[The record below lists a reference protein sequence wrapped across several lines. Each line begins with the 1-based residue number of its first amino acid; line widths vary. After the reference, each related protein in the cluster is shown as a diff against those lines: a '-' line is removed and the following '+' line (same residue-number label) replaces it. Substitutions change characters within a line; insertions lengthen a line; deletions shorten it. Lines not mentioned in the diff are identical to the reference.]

1 MIEQLVD
8 QILTSQSKEIDDLK
22 THIKTL
28 KGFLELIQKIDGLK
42 NINKRFYE
50 ESRSLY
56 QVTAVGHSI
65 EALERLLS
73 EFFGPPV
80 KPAGKS
86 TPRKLRKQS
95 TVVYLGGIQKDQSL
109 FIKKL
114 KTGEFYGALWP
125 WQRNKKKIEIHL
137 GYCSDWMTDSDYA
150 QLETLVKK
158 TISRRTFQ
166 QMEAGV
172 GGKIKGI
179 SLPSFLQ
186 MSEMEKSN
194 FTLKVVAGE
203 NMGYLYLKEGSL
215 IAAQV
220 DEMTGREAAYRI
232 ISWDEPII
240 EIQPPDESK
249 SDEIKQPLM
258 HVLMESLKM
267 KDEAAY
273 RQPPAGEAIGP
284 DHSPPPEDG
293 RGRKPGRPIVKL
305 ERAPAPPPVK
315 DRSGL
320 VRKVVWSIVG
330 LLVVAVGAASY
341 YFHVSANRSA
351 DRFAKFIARA
361 DSTESARQRLD
372 MLENF
377 LKKHPNTAWRKQLQQ
392 RIEDAREQIEDQ
404 EYEQTT
410 LKVSSLPLDE
420 NYEKKAIE
428 IYTEFLKKH
437 PDSRHIDRINKA
449 IAGIKDLLD
458 QYYYQELQQAAR
470 LDFAQRLRVY
480 REYLE
485 RFPRGRY
492 RRDVQILIDEMA
504 DDYLAFLKQQAAVC
518 IEQRRWDD
526 CLAKCDVFIKAF
538 SGSPKA
544 WQAEEIRKKVAD
556 SRDWW
561 KLKNRIL
568 EAGDDFKTIRDLLQA
583 YLKENPDSTVRSE
596 VEAELKK
603 TEVKLREKNAWLALQ
618 RQAHDEHR
626 PIDERIRRLKLFLA
640 KNKNGPYASDARD
653 LLEALIQQRGRILAA
668 RRMEAKRKELEERK
682 RQQRLELRRRQRR
695 LAALRREMIAK
706 LEKTG
711 RFVPNGDETVTDKV
725 TGLTWCVLD
734 SFQELEGCLNY
745 KEALSYVKSLSAGG
759 YTDWRL
765 PTASELASIYK
776 QAPFFPQSGAKWY
789 WSSEAYVKG
798 YYSVANIVTAKRET
812 VFERL
817 FKRQDQCGAV
827 RAVRP

>member
-22 THIKTL
+22 TNLKTL
-28 KGFLELIQKIDGLK
+28 KGFIELVQKVDGLK

-56 QVTAVGHSI
+56 QVTAVGHSMA
-65 EALERLLS
+65 ALERLLS
-73 EFFGPPV
+73 EFFGPPI
-80 KPAGKS
+80 KPAGRN

-109 FIKKL
+109 FVKKL

-150 QLETLVKK
+150 QLENLVKR
-158 TISRRTFQ
+158 TISRRAFQ

-172 GGKIKGI
+172 GGKIRGI

-203 NMGYLYLKEGSL
+203 NQGYLYLLEGNL
-215 IAAQV
+215 IAARV
-220 DEMTGREAAYRI
+220 DDLTGREAAYRI

-258 HVLMESLKM
+258 HVLMESLKL
-267 KDEAAY
+267 KDEAAD
-273 RQPPAGEAIGP
+273 QAVPDAGEVK
-284 DHSPPPEDG
+284 G
-293 RGRKPGRPIVKL
+293 REAPGKPIVKL

-330 LLVVAVGAASY
+330 LLVIAVGAASF
-341 YFHVSANRSA
+341 YFHISANRSA
-351 DRFAKFIARA
+351 DRFAKFLAEV
-361 DSTESARQRLD
+361 DSIESPRQRLERIEKF
-372 MLENF
+372 LEKNP
-377 LKKHPNTAWRKQLQQ
+377 KPAWRQQLER
-392 RIEDAREQIEDQ
+392 RINDARKQIEDQ
-404 EYEQTT
+404 DYEQTT
-410 LKVSSLPLDE
+410 LKVSSLPLDDD
-420 NYEKKAIE
+420 YEKKAIA
-428 IYTEFLKKH
+428 IYTDFIKKH

-470 LDFAQRLRVY
+470 LDFAKRLEVY
-480 REYLE
+480 RKYLE
-485 RFPRGRY
+485 RFPQGRY

-504 DDYLAFLKQQAAVC
+504 EDYLAYLGQQSAGC
-518 IEQRRWDD
+518 IEQRRWND
-526 CLAKCDVFIKAF
+526 CLSKCDVFIKAF
-538 SGSPKA
+538 RGSPLAQKA
-544 WQAEEIRKKVAD
+544 RRIKKQVAD
-556 SRDWW
+556 HRSWW
-561 KLKNRIL
+561 QLKNKIT
-568 EAGDDFKTIRDLLQA
+568 EAGDNYSRARDMLQA
-583 YLKENPDSTVRSE
+583 FLEKDPYPSVRKE
-596 VEAELKK
+596 VEAELAKV
-603 TEVKLREKNAWLALQ
+603 ESKLSQQSVWSAVRAFAVDEK
-618 RQAHDEHR
+618 R
-626 PIDERIRRLKLFLA
+626 PIDERIRRLQLYLEG
-640 KNKNGPYASDARD
+640 NKGSIYASKAGDLLRD
-653 LLEALIQQRGRILAA
+653 LIRQRDRILAE
-668 RRMEAKRKELEERK
+668 RRLEAKQREMEE
-682 RQQRLELRRRQRR
+682 QRRREQIERQRR
-695 LAALRREMIAK
+695 QKRIARLREEMVAK
-706 LEKTG
+706 LKKTG
-711 RFVPNGDETVTDKV
+711 RFVPTGNETVKDKM
-725 TGLTWCVLD
+725 TGLTWCLLD
-734 SFQELEGCLNY
+734 SFQELEGCLTY
-745 KEALSYVKSLSAGG
+745 KEALKYVKGLSAGG

-765 PTASELASIYK
+765 PSAGELAAIYK
-776 QAPFFPQSGAKWY
+776 QAPFFPPSGAEWY
-789 WSSEAYVKG
+789 WSSEAYIKG
-798 YYSVANIVTAKRET
+798 YYSVANIVTAKQET

>member
-8 QILTSQSKEIDDLK
+8 QILTSQSKEIEDLK
-22 THIKTL
+22 ANMKTL
-28 KGFLELIQKIDGLK
+28 KGFVELIQKIDGLK

-65 EALERLLS
+65 AALERLLS
-73 EFFGPPV
+73 EFFGSPL

-86 TPRKLRKQS
+86 TPRKLRKHS

-109 FIKKL
+109 FIRKL

-150 QLETLVKK
+150 QLETLIKK
-158 TISRRTFQ
+158 TISRRAFQ

-186 MSEMEKSN
+186 MSEMEKSS

-203 NMGYLYLKEGSL
+203 NLGYLYLKEGNL

-220 DEMTGREAAYRI
+220 DELTGREAAYRI

-240 EIQPPDESK
+240 EIQPADESK

-258 HVLMESLKM
+258 HVLMESLKI

-273 RQPPAGEAIGP
+273 QLPAGQPTAP
-284 DHSPPPEDG
+284 PSADRSPGE
-293 RGRKPGRPIVKL
+293 PGKPIVKL

-315 DRSGL
+315 DRSDL
-320 VRKVVWSIVG
+320 VRKIVWTIVG
-330 LLVVAVGAASY
+330 LLVVAVGGASY
-341 YFHVSANRSA
+341 YFQLSASRSE
-351 DRFAKFIARA
+351 DRFAKFIAQV
-361 DSTESARQRLD
+361 DSIESAQQRLEQ
-372 MLENF
+372 LEKF
-377 LKKHPNTAWRKQLQQ
+377 LKKHPNPAWRKQLQQ
-392 RIEDAREQIEDQ
+392 RINDAREQIEDQ
-404 EYEQTT
+404 DYEQAT

-420 NYEKKAIE
+420 NYEKKAIA
-428 IYTEFLKKH
+428 IYSEFLKKY
-437 PDSRHIDRINKA
+437 PNSRHIDRINKA

-458 QYYYQELQQAAR
+458 QYYYQELQEAAR
-470 LDFAQRLRVY
+470 LDFDKRLQVY
-480 REYLE
+480 RQYLQ
-485 RFPRGRY
+485 RFPQGRY
-492 RRDVQILIDEMA
+492 RQDVQILIDEMA
-504 DDYLAFLKQQAAVC
+504 DDYLAFLKQQAASC
-518 IEQRRWDD
+518 IEQRRWND

-538 SGSPKA
+538 SGSYKA
-544 WQAEEIRKKVAD
+544 RQAEDIKKQVAD
-556 SRDWW
+556 NRSWW

-568 EAGDDFKTIRDLLQA
+568 EADGNYKDIRQMLKNFLQA
-583 YLKENPDSTVRSE
+583 NPHPSVRPE
-596 VEAELKK
+596 VEAELAKAEANLRQQRGWLTVK
-603 TEVKLREKNAWLALQ
+603 TFAT
-618 RQAHDEHR
+618 DENQ
-626 PIDERIRRLKLFLA
+626 PMDERIQKVRLFLA
-640 KNKNGPYASDARD
+640 NNKTSPFASNAQD
-653 LLEALIQQRGRILAA
+653 LLAGLMQQRDRILAM
-668 RRMEAKRKELEERK
+668 RRMEAQRRELEEKK
-682 RQQRLELRRRQRR
+682 RQEQLEHQRRQRR
-695 LAALRREMIAK
+695 LADLRQEMIAK
-706 LEKTG
+706 LKQTG
-711 RFVPNGDETVTDKV
+711 RFVPSGNETVTDKV

-734 SFQELEGCLNY
+734 SYQELEGCLNY
-745 KEALSYVKSLSAGG
+745 KEALKYVQGLSAGG
-759 YTDWRL
+759 YNDWRL
-765 PTASELASIYK
+765 PTASELAAIYK

-789 WSSEAYVKG
+789 WSSEAYIKG
-798 YYSVANIVTAKRET
+798 YYSVANVVTAKPET